1 MRVYS
6 LIRQLHLFVNLQPKS
21 AANAAQ
27 TFFMAC
33 LGMGCAAHQ
42 IAGTR
47 AIRGTQGLW
56 VHLVQSPYGVGK
68 VILLFIIV
76 HYFTCG
82 KAIILCS
89 GPPYAVGSGGCS
101 VRSRNGYRYIRTFN
115 SCLWCQGFTHASD
128 PGEEPHQ
135 FLCGKA
141 VEMGSNQQKQ
151 CIIWPDFWYV
161 RLPLTGCSM
170 PPNQPDAP
178 DVAPTTGYPMS
189 YKKPPC
195 TPPGV
200 PQRVQHPP
208 RVANK

>member
-1 MRVYS
+1 M
-6 LIRQLHLFVNLQPKS
+6 
-21 AANAAQ
+21 
-27 TFFMAC
+27 
-33 LGMGCAAHQ
+33 
-42 IAGTR
+42 
-47 AIRGTQGLW
+47 
-56 VHLVQSPYGVGK
+56 HLVQPPYGIAK
-68 VILLFIIV
+68 EFYYLLFLEK
-76 HYFTCG
+76 TSSS
-82 KAIILCS
+82 AL
-89 GPPYAVGSGGCS
+89 GPPMPWGCS

-208 RVANK
+208 RVVSGSKINK